1 LDGTLANQSFIINL
15 KMIGEFLLIEK
26 DWILNKSSL
35 IPLHQQIYEFMKR
48 KIINGE
54 WTVGTKIP
62 TQRDLAKKF
71 NVNRSTIVYALD
83 ELSADGL
90 IESKVGKGT
99 FVVNNTWSLLASI
112 PPPDWNSYVKS
123 GSYQPNNKTIQEIN
137 RAEINPNVIRLG
149 TGELSP
155 ELLPVKEMEQMFKR
169 HSPHTI
175 SLGYSEPKGSLYLR
189 EMISNYLKTK
199 KIEVSPTS
207 IMIVSGGLQALQL
220 ISLGLLHRDS
230 TIFLETPSYLNSV
243 HVFQSAGMNLLGIPM
258 DDAGIRPE
266 SIGRLK
272 KQHNGSLLYTIPT
285 FHNPTGILMSANR
298 RKELLDVCKN
308 EKLPIIEDDV
318 YGDLWFENL
327 PPNPLKSIDGQG
339 LVLYIGSMS
348 KTLSPGLR
356 IGWIVG
362 PEPVIDRLA
371 DIKMQTDY
379 GSSSLSQFIVAE
391 WLSSGL
397 YDDHVKKIRTEL
409 KFRRDFTLEI
419 LNTHFTQLATWNIPQ
434 GGFYIWVQIKK
445 QIPIRKLFEKALN
458 EGVLLNPGNVY
469 DSNNHFHLRLSYAY
483 ASLHEL
489 KKGLIR
495 LSQLIEEIS
504 N

>member
-1 LDGTLANQSFIINL
+1 LDGILPNQSFIINI

-71 NVNRSTIVYALD
+71 KVNRSTIVYALD

-137 RAEINPNVIRLG
+137 RAEINPKVIRLG

-155 ELLPVKEMEQMFKR
+155 ELLPVKEMEEMFKR
-169 HSPHTI
+169 HSPHTF

-199 KIEVSPTS
+199 KIEVSPPS

-258 DDAGIRPE
+258 DEEGIRPE

-272 KQHNGSLLYTIPT
+272 KQHKGALLYTIPT

-318 YGDLWFENL
+318 YGDLWFENP

-339 LVLYIGSMS
+339 LVLYLGSMS

-397 YDDHVKKIRTEL
+397 YDEHIKKIRTEL

-419 LNTHFTQLATWNIPQ
+419 LNTHFKQLATWNIPQ
-434 GGFYIWVQIKK
+434 GGFYIWLQIKK
-445 QIPIRKLFEKALN
+445 QISIRKLFEKALN
-458 EGVLLNPGNVY
+458 EGILLNPGNIY

>member
-1 LDGTLANQSFIINL
+1 
-15 KMIGEFLLIEK
+15 MEK

-90 IESKVGKGT
+90 IESKVGRGT
-99 FVVNNTWSLLASI
+99 FVVNNTWNLLASI

-169 HSPHTI
+169 HSPHSF

-258 DDAGIRPE
+258 DEEGIRPK

-272 KQHNGSLLYTIPT
+272 KQHKGALLYTIPT
-285 FHNPTGILMSANR
+285 FHNPTGILMSATR

-318 YGDLWFENL
+318 YGDLWFENP
-327 PPNPLKSIDGQG
+327 PPNPLKSIDYQG
-339 LVLYIGSMS
+339 LILYIGSMS

-397 YDDHVKKIRTEL
+397 YDEHVKKIRTEL

-445 QIPIRKLFEKALN
+445 QTSIRKLFEKALN
-458 EGVLLNPGNVY
+458 EGILLNPGNIY
-469 DSNNHFHLRLSYAY
+469 DHNDQIHLRLSYAY

-495 LSQLIEEIS
+495 LSELIEEIS

>member
-1 LDGTLANQSFIINL
+1 
-15 KMIGEFLLIEK
+15 MEK

-90 IESKVGKGT
+90 IESKVGRGT
-99 FVVNNTWSLLASI
+99 FVVNNTWSLLASV

-137 RAEINPNVIRLG
+137 RAEINPTVIRLG

-169 HSPHTI
+169 HSPHTF

-199 KIEVSPTS
+199 KIEVSPQS

-258 DDAGIRPE
+258 DEEGIRPE
-266 SIGRLK
+266 AIGRLK
-272 KQHNGSLLYTIPT
+272 KQHNGALLYTIPT

-318 YGDLWFENL
+318 YGDLWFENP

-339 LVLYIGSMS
+339 LILYIGSMS

-397 YDDHVKKIRTEL
+397 YDEHVKKIRTEL

-419 LNTHFTQLATWNIPQ
+419 LNKHFTQLATWNIPQ
-434 GGFYIWVQIKK
+434 GGFYIWLQIKK
-445 QIPIRKLFEKALN
+445 QISIRKLFEKALN
-458 EGVLLNPGNVY
+458 EGILLNPGNIY
-469 DSNNHFHLRLSYAY
+469 DHNDQFHLRLSYAY

-495 LSQLIEEIS
+495 LSELIEEIS

>member
-1 LDGTLANQSFIINL
+1 MSENDFT
-15 KMIGEFLLIEK
+15 
-26 DWILNKSSL
+26 LNKSSL

-48 KIINGE
+48 KIMNGE

-62 TQRDLAKKF
+62 TQRDLAKNF

-123 GSYQPNNKTIQEIN
+123 GSYQPNIKTIQEIN
-137 RAEINPNVIRLG
+137 RAETNPNIIRLG

-155 ELLPVKEMEQMFKR
+155 ELLPVKEMQQMFKR
-169 HSPHTI
+169 DSPNTF
-175 SLGYSEPKGSLYLR
+175 SLGYSEPKGSIYLR
-189 EMISNYLKTK
+189 ENISNYLKMK
-199 KIEVSPTS
+199 KIDVSPAS

-230 TIFLETPSYLNSV
+230 TVFLETPSYLNSV

-258 DDAGIRPE
+258 DDEGIRPE
-266 SIGRLK
+266 SLGRLK
-272 KQHNGSLLYTIPT
+272 KQHNGALLYTIPT
-285 FHNPTGILMSANR
+285 FHNPTGILMSETR
-298 RKELLDVCKN
+298 RKDLMDVCMK

-318 YGDLWFENL
+318 YGDLWFETP

-339 LVLYIGSMS
+339 LILYIGSMS
-348 KTLSPGLR
+348 KTLGPGLR
-356 IGWIVG
+356 IGWVVG

-397 YDDHVKKIRTEL
+397 YDEYVKKIRTKL
-409 KFRRDFTLEI
+409 RFRRDFMLEI
-419 LNTHFTQLATWNIPQ
+419 LNDHFKPLATWNFPQ
-434 GGFYIWVQIKK
+434 GGFYIWLNIKNQIS
-445 QIPIRKLFEKALN
+445 IRKLFKKALI
-458 EGVLLNPGNVY
+458 EGILLNPGTIY
-469 DSNNHFHLRLSYAY
+469 DRHNQVHLRLSYAY
-483 ASLHEL
+483 ASLHDL

-495 LSQLIEEIS
+495 LSELIKEFTD
-504 N
+504 

>member
-1 LDGTLANQSFIINL
+1 
-15 KMIGEFLLIEK
+15 MIEK

-62 TQRDLAKKF
+62 TQRDLAKNF

-99 FVVNNTWSLLASI
+99 FVVNNTWSLLAST

-123 GSYQPNNKTIQEIN
+123 GSYRPNNKTIQEIN

-155 ELLPVKEMEQMFKR
+155 ELLPVKKMEEMFKR
-169 HSPHTI
+169 HSPHTF

-199 KIEVSPTS
+199 NIEVSPPS

-243 HVFQSAGMNLLGIPM
+243 HVFQSARMNLLGIPM
-258 DDAGIRPE
+258 DDEGIRPE

-272 KQHNGSLLYTIPT
+272 KQHNGALLYTIPT

-318 YGDLWFENL
+318 YGDLWFENP

-339 LVLYIGSMS
+339 LILYIGSMS
-348 KTLSPGLR
+348 KTLSPGIR

-419 LNTHFTQLATWNIPQ
+419 LNTHFMQLATWNIPQ
-434 GGFYIWVQIKK
+434 GGFYIWLQIKK
-445 QIPIRKLFEKALN
+445 QISIRKLFEKALN
-458 EGVLLNPGNVY
+458 EGILLNPGNIY

-489 KKGLIR
+489 KKGLLR
-495 LSQLIEEIS
+495 LSELIEEIS